1 MPIQRFD
8 AEQNKAEEFLT
19 RAQGSEQ
26 CLGAGDFGILL
37 QDPNRK
43 TVWLMEKGQPTA
55 MPPPKV
61 RLVKGSESVL
71 QNVGSRQW
79 TNSLEDLAR
88 ALFRAVKCGAEHVK

>member
-1 MPIQRFD
+1 
-8 AEQNKAEEFLT
+8 
-19 RAQGSEQ
+19 
-26 CLGAGDFGILL
+26 
-37 QDPNRK
+37 
-43 TVWLMEKGQPTA
+43 MEKGQPTA